1 MLRKLLFVF
10 IYVENTR
17 GDYIVLASLMSIL
30 RACLFCSMR
39 HDELLL
45 LLLFKF

>member
-1 MLRKLLFVF
+1 MLRKLLFMF

-17 GDYIVLASLMSIL
+17 GDYIVMASLMSIL

-39 HDELLL
+39 RDKL
-45 LLLFKF
+45 LLLFKL